1 MIESTINPLFELVF
15 NFSWPEIPQILPDRE
30 WHNPAF
36 ELGLVWVTMVITFS
50 VLVYTKPKN
59 PIHPKHPDYKKQTIF
74 CLLISFYKSF
84 REFLK
89 KLAIKTYKKLYKF
102 FWNFFYYVYKFFRIF
117 LKKNL
122 RKLYFKLRNFFNYY
136 YMNIL
141 SWFNENKNKLIQDVL
156 KMYINRFCAKVINFK
171 NELKQECVSYTQSE
185 SGKQVYSALF
195 GTKSYTSKHLNSHWI
210 PFMFMSEITV
220 NLFIDTLLK
229 GINNFPEGHP
239 FKDMD
244 IGAFDQSLMLQG
256 IIFLG
261 LSVMIVSY
269 IEGNYQKRGENGE
282 NIGRPKFTFLKK
294 KNKKKKK

>member
-1 MIESTINPLFELVF
+1 MIESTLNPLFDLTL

-74 CLLISFYKSF
+74 FLLISFYKSF
-84 REFLK
+84 RDSVKKIFIKIYRNFSNFL
-89 KLAIKTYKKLYKF
+89 L
-102 FWNFFYYVYKFFRIF
+102 NFFNYVRKFFRVLF
-117 LKKNL
+117 KRNL
-122 RKLYFKLRNFFNYY
+122 RKLYFKLRNFLNYK
-136 YMNIL
+136 YMLIL
-141 SWFNENKNKLIQDVL
+141 AWFKENNDKLIQDVL
-156 KMYINRFCAKVINFK
+156 RTYINRIYINAINFK
-171 NELKQECVSYTQSE
+171 NELKQEWVSYSQSE
-185 SGKQVYSALF
+185 SGKQLYFSLF
-195 GTKSYTSKHLNSHWI
+195 GTKSYTSKHLDSHWI
-210 PFMFMSEITV
+210 SFIFMSEVTL
-220 NLFIDTLLK
+220 NLYIDTILQA
-229 GINNFPEGHP
+229 INNFPEGHP
-239 FKDMD
+239 YKDMD

-294 KNKKKKK
+294 INKKKKK